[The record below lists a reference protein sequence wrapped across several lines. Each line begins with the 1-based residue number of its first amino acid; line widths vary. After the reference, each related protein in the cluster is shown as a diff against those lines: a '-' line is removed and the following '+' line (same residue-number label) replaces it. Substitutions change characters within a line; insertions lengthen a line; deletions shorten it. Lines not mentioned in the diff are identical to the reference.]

1 MKLKVVFIA
10 LICVCAWS
18 CSSDNDNSTST
29 NNDIVGTWDAIEL
42 RVDENTA
49 SDEAIFGSQ
58 IINVLTAD
66 DCYIITLQFNQDL
79 TAEARSAVNNL
90 DINVGATGLSV
101 PCPSDFE
108 TEANTYTYTDGVVS
122 FINEDGET
130 VNASVSITGDVMTV
144 NAASLEIPNFNDSG
158 ELIFQRR

>member
-1 MKLKVVFIA
+1 MKLKGIYIA
-10 LICVCAWS
+10 MVCACAWS
-18 CSSDNDNSTST
+18 CSSDSDGSSTA
-29 NNDIVGTWDAIEL
+29 NNDIVGTWDATEL
-42 RVDENTA
+42 RVDQDTA

-58 IINVLTAD
+58 ILQVLTNE
-66 DCYIITLQFNQDL
+66 DCFIITLQFNQDL

-101 PCPSDFE
+101 PCPTDFE
-108 TEANTYTYTDGVVS
+108 SEANTYTYEDGVVS

-130 VNASVSITGDVMTV
+130 VNAMVSINGDVMTV